1 MIEPADAGETP
12 LIESA
17 VPPLPAAQRD
27 EGIVRAAAVLAIGNV
42 TSRVL
47 GLVREIVKANLF
59 GASDLL
65 GAFTVAALVPMTL
78 FNLITGGEMVSS
90 SLVPVFSD
98 YAGKEK
104 RQELWGVV
112 STFLSVATVVL
123 LAIVLLVELFTGQ
136 VAWLAGARN
145 FDDKSL
151 VPITIALMRLATPA
165 VLFLSIASI
174 LTGVLYA
181 LKRFTLPA
189 FTAAIFN
196 GTIVVMALARP
207 DHIDSLAWGLLIGS
221 ILQVVLQL
229 PALRDGR
236 FRWNLHWRHPAV
248 RRILLLY
255 TPIVAGLLVNQ
266 VAIWIS
272 YNLAIT
278 TGDNSVTFMT
288 YATTLYQFP
297 LGLVVTALSIA
308 TLPTLSQMA
317 TAHRA
322 AAGAG
327 DGLAA
332 ERVTAFK
339 ETLASGLRLVITL
352 TLPAAAGLFALAVPI
367 IALLLER
374 GQFTGQDTIITAQ
387 VLRVYLFGLP
397 FAAVDQMLVFAS
409 YARKDTW
416 RPALAG
422 VVSILIYTTVAVLLL
437 PVLDLLSLMVADS
450 VKHFVHTLIML
461 WFLQRHLGG
470 LAGYRLTSI
479 TIKSL
484 LAALI
489 TGIVAY
495 GAAGLAEP
503 FLPTGFIAR
512 AALVLVGGTAGLLAY
527 GAMTI
532 LLDIPEARSLPRL
545 LTAPLHR
552 KRSAND

>member
-1 MIEPADAGETP
+1 M
-12 LIESA
+12 
-17 VPPLPAAQRD
+17 QRD

-42 TSRVL
+42 TSRML
-47 GLVREIVKANLF
+47 GLIREIVKANLF

-98 YAGKEK
+98 YAGKER

-145 FDDKSL
+145 FDDESL
-151 VPITIALMRLATPA
+151 VPVTIALMRLATPA

-189 FTAAIFN
+189 FTAAVFN
-196 GTIVVMALARP
+196 GTIVVLALARP
-207 DHIDSLAWGLLIGS
+207 DHIDSLAWGLLLGS
-221 ILQVVLQL
+221 ILQIVLQL
-229 PALRDGR
+229 PALRDGH
-236 FRWNLHWRHPAV
+236 FRWNLNWRHPAV
-248 RRILLLY
+248 RRILFLY

-266 VAIWIS
+266 AAIWIS

-317 TAHRA
+317 TAYRVA
-322 AAGAG
+322 ADAG
-327 DGLAA
+327 DSVAVQRLA
-332 ERVTAFK
+332 AFK
-339 ETLASGLRLVITL
+339 ETLAGGLRLVIAL
-352 TLPAAAGLFALAVPI
+352 TLPATAGLFALAVPI
-367 IALLLER
+367 IALLLQR
-374 GQFTGQDTIITAQ
+374 GHFTGQDTIITAQ

-422 VVSILIYTTVAVLLL
+422 IVSIIIYTAVAMLLL
-437 PVLDLLSLMVADS
+437 PLLDLLSLMVADA

-461 WFLQRHLGG
+461 WFLQRHTGG
-470 LAGYRLTSI
+470 LAGHRLTS
-479 TIKSL
+479 TSVKSL
-484 LAALI
+484 LAAAA
-489 TGIVAY
+489 TGLAAY
-495 GAAGLAEP
+495 GAAVLTTPLLSAGFLASA
-503 FLPTGFIAR
+503 FI
-512 AALVLVGGTAGLLAY
+512 VLAGGTAGLLAY
-527 GAMTI
+527 GAMAL
-532 LLDIPEARSLPRL
+532 LLDIPEARSLPRML
-545 LTAPLHR
+545 AGRLSRRRTVN
-552 KRSAND
+552 ND